1 MGGNSISI
9 YLVRTQLWV
18 LQHYVQYLINQ
29 DLSMRDFFLMSVNI
43 DRKGSMRTKW
53 SFEGN
58 PLFFKIISKGL
69 LLCCAVFSSSA
80 VSNSLWPQRAYQASP
95 SLGILQARML
105 DWVAILSRGSSQPRD
120 WSQVS
125 HIVGRL
131 FAIWATREAQE
142 YRSGWPIPS
151 LGELPHPG
159 IRAGSP
165 ALQVDSLPAELSG
178 KPKGL
183 LWSIYM

>member
-1 MGGNSISI
+1 MVMQVAYKVHIPCWLGNLIWCQLQTKYQKGEHLLFSPVSMGGNSISI
-9 YLVRTQLWV
+9 YLVRIQLWV

-69 LLCCAVFSSSA
+69 LLCCAVFSCLA
-80 VSNSLWPQRAYQASP
+80 VSNSLWPQRACQASP

-120 WSQVS
+120 QRC
-125 HIVGRL
+125 ICCIGRL
-131 FAIWATREAQE
+131 ILYHWATWRF
-142 YRSGWPIPS
+142 G
-151 LGELPHPG
+151 
-159 IRAGSP
+159 
-165 ALQVDSLPAELSG
+165 
-178 KPKGL
+178 
-183 LWSIYM
+183 